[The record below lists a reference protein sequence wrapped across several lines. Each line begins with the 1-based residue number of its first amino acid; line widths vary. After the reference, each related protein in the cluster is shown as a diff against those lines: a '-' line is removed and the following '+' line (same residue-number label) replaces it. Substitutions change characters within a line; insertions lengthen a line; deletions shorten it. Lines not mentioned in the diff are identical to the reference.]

1 MGKSQFSLWTGS
13 DQVRSTFLISLIVLS
28 ACAGTTNVIKTDLT
42 VQRGVY
48 IVGFIERQ
56 DIRRELEDRIVND
69 LATYEMIGIPSYLDI
84 KKIKS
89 TPIAQ
94 LAAAANSHSVAAVLI
109 VNRVSRDGSD
119 SIISSD
125 RKIAPVNPDLLQ
137 YYESTKDELDVYGRD
152 EAVFAEVNAFFID
165 GKKTRRFWTGTT
177 WSFNIDNEGGAIEG
191 ISATIAAELA
201 KARDQIRTYT
211 IPEFQ

>member
-1 MGKSQFSLWTGS
+1 MRTTVL
-13 DQVRSTFLISLIVLS
+13 LILIMLS
-28 ACAGTTNVIKTDLT
+28 GCAGTTNVIKTDLT
-42 VQRGVY
+42 VQRGIY
-48 IVGFIERQ
+48 IVGFIERD
-56 DIRRELEDRIVND
+56 DIRQQLENRIVND
-69 LATYEMIGIPSYLDI
+69 LVNYEMIGIPSYLDI
-84 KKIKS
+84 EEIKS
-89 TPIAQ
+89 TPITQ
-94 LAAAANSHSVAAVLI
+94 LVTAANSHNVAAVLI
-109 VNRVSRDGSD
+109 VNRVSRDGSG

-125 RKIAPVNPDLLQ
+125 RKIAPINPDLQQ

-177 WSFNIDNEGGAIEG
+177 WSFNIDNQGGAIEG

-211 IPEFQ
+211 FPEF

>member
-1 MGKSQFSLWTGS
+1 M
-13 DQVRSTFLISLIVLS
+13 RSTFLIILIVLS

-84 KKIKS
+84 EKIKS

-94 LAAAANSHSVAAVLI
+94 LVAAANSHNVAAVLI
-109 VNRVSRDGSD
+109 VNRVSRDGSN

-201 KARDQIRTYT
+201 KARDQIRSYT

>member
-1 MGKSQFSLWTGS
+1 MGKSHLNLRTGS
-13 DQVRSTFLISLIVLS
+13 DQVRTTVLLILIMLS
-28 ACAGTTNVIKTDLT
+28 GCAGTTNVIKTDLT
-42 VQRGVY
+42 VQRGIY
-48 IVGFIERQ
+48 IVGFIERD
-56 DIRRELEDRIVND
+56 DIRQQLENRIVND
-69 LATYEMIGIPSYLDI
+69 LVNYEMIGIPSYLDI
-84 KKIKS
+84 EEIKS
-89 TPIAQ
+89 TPITQ
-94 LAAAANSHSVAAVLI
+94 LVTAANSHNVAAVLI
-109 VNRVSRDGSD
+109 VNRVSRDGSG

-125 RKIAPVNPDLLQ
+125 RKIAPINPDLQQ

-177 WSFNIDNEGGAIEG
+177 WSFNIDNQGGAIEG

-211 IPEFQ
+211 FPEF